1 MSVSVKTGALRGILL
16 IMTTL
21 TVMAFAAC
29 ENATTISTSMSE
41 STTSSDPGS
50 TTTTST
56 TTSTTSTDSALFVG
70 TEVLTEQP
78 LVGKLTEIAVR
89 EPLGKETIRSTH
101 NPYDYSD
108 ICLTAHFTKP
118 SGAEMTVL
126 AFWYKPYAE
135 IRIVGGVPDSEGYYS
150 SGTENVRW
158 ADEPSHYRFRL
169 TPDEEGEWNFTITV
183 TVGGQ
188 NHQTLTGSLMVQSPE
203 EPPKGFV
210 RVDAVNHRNFRF
222 DDGSTFIPM
231 GLNMAWWSTS
241 LASHDYDNWFRSLQ
255 ENGGN
260 FARIWM
266 ANWTF
271 SLHKNSLNDFETRQ
285 SMAIRLDHVL
295 DTADRHGI
303 YILLTLLNHGQFSAT
318 TNPEWSA
325 NVYNV
330 ANGGMLSHPIQFFS
344 NAQAKAIYQ
353 NELLYILSRW
363 GYSDHIM
370 AWELFNEVDW
380 VDGYNVGVVS
390 AWHKT
395 MAEFLKAKDPYQHLV
410 TTSYKYT
417 FGTDAYNLQAID
429 FVAVHSYAYGNVDFY
444 QKLLN
449 EQQTLFAR
457 YGKPVLFGEIGVDWQ
472 SGSASHSLDYE
483 GVTIRQGLW
492 GGMMGGGAGSA
503 NQWWWDSWIE
513 AHDRWEWYRGAS
525 LYAKQMDLAGKS
537 YTLLQDSPLTG
548 VSDSEVKVMGYL
560 LADAVYGYVYD
571 TNWSHW
577 NRNPVPNTGLTIT
590 VPCPNGTR
598 TLTVFDTFTG
608 TIISETVVTVTQ
620 GYFRFTDWT
629 VSPDFAFILH

>member
-1 MSVSVKTGALRGILL
+1 MSVSVKTGALRGFLL

-21 TVMAFAAC
+21 TAMAFAAC
-29 ENATTISTSMSE
+29 ETSTTTSTTATAPTTE
-41 STTSSDPGS
+41 STTTSESVTTTTT

-56 TTSTTSTDSALFVG
+56 TTTTTKADLFVG
-70 TEVLTEQP
+70 LDVVTELPT
-78 LVGKLTEIAVR
+78 VGEMTEIAVR
-89 EPLGKETIRSTH
+89 EPLGGETVRSVH

-108 ICLTAHFTKP
+108 IRVSATFTKP
-118 SGAEMTVL
+118 SGAGMNCL

-135 IRIVGGVPDSEGYYS
+135 IRIVGGVPDAEGYYS

-158 ADEPSHYRFRL
+158 SEEETSHFRFRI
-169 TPDEEGEWNFTITV
+169 TPDEAGEWTYTV
-183 TVGGQ
+183 SVSVGGQ
-188 NHQTLTGSLMVQSPE
+188 IIQNLSGSLTIATAE
-203 EPPKGFV
+203 ESPKGFV
-210 RVDAVNHRNFRF
+210 RVDEVNHRNFRF
-222 DDGSTFIPM
+222 DDGSSYFPM

-255 ENGGN
+255 QNGGN

-295 DTADRHGI
+295 QTADRHGV
-303 YILLTLLNHGQFSAT
+303 YILLTLLNHGQFSAV

-325 NVYNV
+325 NVYNS
-330 ANGGMLSHPIQFFS
+330 ANGGMLDHPIQFFTNS
-344 NAQAKAIYQ
+344 QAKAIYQ

-390 AWHKT
+390 SWHKT
-395 MAEFLKAKDPYQHLV
+395 MAEFLKANDPYNHLI

-417 FGTDAYNLQAID
+417 FGTDAYNLEAID
-429 FVAVHSYAYGNVDFY
+429 FLAVHSYAYGNVNFY
-444 QKLLN
+444 QKLLG

-472 SGSASHSLDYE
+472 SGSASHALDFE

-492 GGMMGGGAGSA
+492 GGLMGGGAGSA
-503 NQWWWDSWIE
+503 NQ
-513 AHDRWEWYRGAS
+513 
-525 LYAKQMDLAGKS
+525 
-537 YTLLQDSPLTG
+537 
-548 VSDSEVKVMGYL
+548 
-560 LADAVYGYVYD
+560 
-571 TNWSHW
+571 
-577 NRNPVPNTGLTIT
+577 
-590 VPCPNGTR
+590 
-598 TLTVFDTFTG
+598 
-608 TIISETVVTVTQ
+608 
-620 GYFRFTDWT
+620 
-629 VSPDFAFILH
+629 